1 MALPADAT
9 RRELLV
15 LELEGPREQLEIC
28 LAQLGDL
35 VTGALERADNG
46 GNPRL
51 QIYLAAR
58 DRSAAEAAV
67 GVYCNTPLIAT

>member
-1 MALPADAT
+1 MVLPADAT

-35 VTGALERADNG
+35 VTGALEPPADN
-46 GNPRL
+46 
-51 QIYLAAR
+51 
-58 DRSAAEAAV
+58 
-67 GVYCNTPLIAT
+67 